1 MIKREHF
8 IKELFE
14 YTQIMPVCAILGPR
28 QCGKTT
34 LAREFSEIYKHPVHF
49 FDLENPDHLNELAA
63 PKLALEP
70 LNGLIVIDEIQRR
83 PELFPYIRY
92 LSDYTD
98 KKFLILGSA
107 SRDLIHQSS
116 ETLAGRI
123 AYIELTP
130 FNVSETQESYN
141 LWLRGG
147 FPRSYLSSTESQS
160 QKWRKQ
166 YIFTFLERDLQMLG
180 IQINPKLMR
189 QFWMMI
195 AHYHGN
201 IANFTEI
208 GRSLGISDMTARR
221 YLEILN
227 DTFMIRI
234 LRPWFVNISK
244 RQVKSPKIY
253 VRDSGLYHSLIGFTS
268 ENLIGH
274 PNRGSSW
281 EGFALEETIRHY
293 SADAEDCYF
302 WGTQAG
308 AELDLLI
315 VKEGQKRAFEFKYA
329 DTPKATKSMHSA
341 LETLG
346 LQNLTVVVPGDVSY
360 KLSEEIHVLGLDQYM
375 KS

>member
-1 MIKREHF
+1 MIKRSAYISEV
-8 IKELFE
+8 IE
-14 YTQIMPVCAILGPR
+14 YIEMMPVCAILGPR

-34 LAREFSEIYKHPVHF
+34 LAREIARIYDKSVHF
-49 FDLENPDHLNELAA
+49 FDLENPDHLNELSS

-70 LNGLIVIDEIQRR
+70 LEGLIVIDEIQRR

-123 AYIELTP
+123 AYVELTP

-141 LWLRGG
+141 LWQKGG
-147 FPRSYLSSTESQS
+147 FPRSYLAPTDSQS

-166 YIFTFLERDLQMLG
+166 YIFTFLERDLQSMG

-201 IANFTEI
+201 VANFAEI
-208 GRSLGISDMTARR
+208 GRSLGVSHMTARR

-234 LRPWFVNISK
+234 LRPWFANISK
-244 RQVKSPKIY
+244 RQVKAPKIY
-253 VRDSGLYHSLIGFTS
+253 IRDSGLFHSLIGLS
-268 ENLIGH
+268 PGNLMGH
-274 PNRGSSW
+274 PKRGASW

-293 SADAEDCYF
+293 HADAEDCYF
-302 WGTQAG
+302 WGVHSG

-315 VKEGQKRAFEFKYA
+315 IKEGQTSGFEFKYT
-329 DTPKATKSMHSA
+329 DTPKVTKSMMSA
-341 LETLG
+341 IETLD
-346 LQNLTVVVPGDVSY
+346 LKNLMVVIPGNASY
-360 KLSEEIHVLGLDQYM
+360 RLSEQIKVLGLDQFM
-375 KS
+375 NR

>member
-1 MIKREHF
+1 MIKRSSY
-8 IKELFE
+8 ISQVIE
-14 YTQIMPVCAILGPR
+14 YIETMPVCVILGPR

-34 LAREFSEIYKHPVHF
+34 LAREIARIYDKSVHF
-49 FDLENPDHLNELAA
+49 FDLENPDHLNELSS

-70 LNGLIVIDEIQRR
+70 IEGLIVIDEIQRR

-123 AYIELTP
+123 AYVELTP

-141 LWLRGG
+141 LWQKGG
-147 FPRSYLSSTESQS
+147 FPRSYLAPTDSQS

-166 YIFTFLERDLQMLG
+166 YIFTFLERDLQSMG

-201 IANFTEI
+201 VANFAEI
-208 GRSLGISDMTARR
+208 GRSLGVSHMTARR

-234 LRPWFVNISK
+234 CNR
-244 RQVKSPKIY
+244 SP
-253 VRDSGLYHSLIGFTS
+253 
-268 ENLIGH
+268 
-274 PNRGSSW
+274 
-281 EGFALEETIRHY
+281 
-293 SADAEDCYF
+293 
-302 WGTQAG
+302 
-308 AELDLLI
+308 
-315 VKEGQKRAFEFKYA
+315 
-329 DTPKATKSMHSA
+329 TPKSVT
-341 LETLG
+341 T
-346 LQNLTVVVPGDVSY
+346 
-360 KLSEEIHVLGLDQYM
+360 IHQL
-375 KS
+375 K